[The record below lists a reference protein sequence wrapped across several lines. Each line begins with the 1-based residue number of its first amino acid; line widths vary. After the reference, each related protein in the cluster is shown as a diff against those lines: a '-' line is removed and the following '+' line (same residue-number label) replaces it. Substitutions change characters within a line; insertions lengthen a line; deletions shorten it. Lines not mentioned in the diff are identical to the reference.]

1 MDIVGKRGWLFLISG
16 VILVPGIIFLII
28 APGLRPGIDFTGG
41 STVTIEF
48 VDPVAQDDLRD
59 KLAELEVDDAT
70 VQDFGDN
77 TYFIRSKEM
86 SEDEKNNLADNLTT
100 DLSPGGSRLAVV
112 AILTLVEG

>member
-59 KLAELEVDDAT
+59 KLAELDLLQPVCKKLGKLATLHLVDTADHGFRVLKRGRT
-70 VQDFGDN
+70 
-77 TYFIRSKEM
+77 
-86 SEDEKNNLADNLTT
+86 SEEPVLAE
-100 DLSPGGSRLAVV
+100 LARVV
-112 AILTLVEG
+112 SEWMAEIG